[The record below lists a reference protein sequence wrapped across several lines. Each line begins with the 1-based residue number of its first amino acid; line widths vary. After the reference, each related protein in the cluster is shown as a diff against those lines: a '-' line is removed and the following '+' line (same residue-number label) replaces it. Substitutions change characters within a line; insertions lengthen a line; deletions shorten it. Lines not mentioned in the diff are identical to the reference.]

1 MKKLVIR
8 LSIAFVI
15 LIILAA
21 LAVHLFL
28 DSAIKRGVETMG
40 PKLAKVEVKLKFVN
54 LALLSGSGKI
64 RGLTVGNPEGFKS
77 PSAIQVGVASV
88 ALQPSSLLSDKIV
101 VHSIELRG
109 PEITYETDLRHNNL
123 SKILANLEESTG
135 GGGKEPTQ
143 PKEASA
149 GKKLEVDDF
158 IITGGKIHVSLTA
171 LGGESAT
178 VPLTEI
184 HLTDLGKESG
194 GITAADLS
202 KKVLAV
208 IVETATKDA
217 AGALASLETRNLDLG
232 KSLSGTNG
240 AVNKVTRG
248 IGELFKK
255 K

>member
-54 LALLSGSGKI
+54 LALLTGSGKI
-64 RGLTVGNPEGFKS
+64 RELTVANPEGFKS

-135 GGGKEPTQ
+135 GGG
-143 PKEASA
+143 
-149 GKKLEVDDF
+149 LFEVCEDLAEVVVAQVGFVGDF
-158 IITGGKIHVSLTA
+158 RSPQLNRMH
-171 LGGESAT
+171 
-178 VPLTEI
+178 
-184 HLTDLGKESG
+184 H
-194 GITAADLS
+194 
-202 KKVLAV
+202 
-208 IVETATKDA
+208 
-217 AGALASLETRNLDLG
+217 NL
-232 KSLSGTNG
+232 
-240 AVNKVTRG
+240 VR
-248 IGELFKK
+248 
-255 K
+255 